1 MRMWLVPTRFMC
13 RIQSIILLIVLLVL
27 FGIAGGMDADEADRQ
42 QKQYCE
48 MVKLWKESGGEKGW
62 PAHNGE
68 EQCK

>member
-1 MRMWLVPTRFMC
+1 MRMWLVPTRFMT

-62 PAHNGE
+62 PAYNGE